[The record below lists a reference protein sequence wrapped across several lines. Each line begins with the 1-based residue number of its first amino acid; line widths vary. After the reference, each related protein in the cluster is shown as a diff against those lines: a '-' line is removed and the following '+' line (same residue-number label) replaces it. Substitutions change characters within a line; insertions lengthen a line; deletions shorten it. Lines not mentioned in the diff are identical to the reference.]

1 MSFITKLFS
10 SKSDFTKQN
19 ATESNTPLNIEIQT
33 NKRESLN
40 FGTDQIR
47 VLLFRECEW
56 RGRKLLF
63 DSLAVEKS
71 QPKSSSFCSLFK
83 SEKDKKCKPP
93 AEIING
99 IGEQKKLA
107 YEDVNLL
114 SEMVFGTVAMTYR
127 GPSFKIHAINSPPCI
142 MSTKVFPASEH
153 SVCRKSEKQSDERIG
168 YNPESNSSSGSVKT
182 QDSRPSS
189 GNLSANSLSPNIRK
203 SSTCSSTGSGWD
215 IDISLPHGSSHSLES
230 NFSGKGSSL
239 TSLRRRWIRAIST
252 SLSPPESDY
261 LFTHYNENSNE
272 QEKNVRRHKTRLGL
286 ALLIRLTRGHEQE
299 MESKLLEH
307 AAFLEGILN
316 RLRLSCAGSN
326 KGQNND
332 KGNELTIRLQR
343 ASSCCTIWLLRFLM
357 NSSDST
363 TPLLWHDTMLNTTFP
378 KDERINIIHNGLKEM
393 CRLLDNFD
401 TKSTKFFL
409 STLVTAVLTHHL
421 GWVHTVSSG
430 FNRETVE
437 KLRKQ
442 FPCNPLWA
450 QLGDLYGALGNPV
463 KVVHTVIAGDSDKV
477 ETINSILIFLTYFI
491 RSGIVKKEYERRCKS
506 QQDVQEAI
514 VLLEQLNRNRPSLSK
529 RNIETI
535 SNNSRVRKI
544 SKRRVE
550 LKKSDLDEG
559 EIYESNQ
566 GKISENT
573 APKLKRSSTLLK
585 NLDSLNGIHSKLEFD
600 THWKDETEMKSN
612 TTASKVK
619 IIVSE
624 TSPHEIQKD
633 QSMYRESAL
642 QELEKKFND
651 EVDDAFM
658 EAKLDTLTWD
668 RLSEMRKLNSDDL
681 GDSYSLPLSI
691 DFPSQRQETQVFFT
705 LGDEEKP
712 LKSRLR
718 PRCNCQCAF
727 TFTKVPSTSAD
738 LPEGVLRKIIQRNFP
753 ESSKNMQL
761 SPEAA
766 SNDSLS
772 CLKCRRR
779 NKASKQNYENDKLHL
794 ETPTNATDVLRSCAN
809 SGSNE
814 GMFALPDLNS
824 FEALMEGNNVIELPM
839 PRSNQIPIKKRSAE
853 NVGFTSSLMSR
864 RVVVNDRKKSPP
876 DICDSGYTWGLVMQG
891 MIKKKKSR
899 RKYKDEKDESEDQVR
914 NWWQPMR
921 EEIEINARFPSVD
934 QPVAESLCILADLD
948 TWQVGLLSNNSL
960 PQNPP
965 LPIGMSRLVANML
978 EGFSYIWKKYH
989 SAEDCIQ
996 LLESRLREM
1005 WLRSETLAEMLL
1017 TVDPY
1022 DIKVNNLTNSLDMD
1036 AADLPLLLAVATTHS
1051 PQITQKFGLTL
1062 A

>member
-1 MSFITKLFS
+1 MSFITKLFL
-10 SKSDFTKQN
+10 SKNDFTKQN
-19 ATESNTPLNIEIQT
+19 AIESDTPLNIENQT
-33 NKRESLN
+33 NERKSLN
-40 FGTDQIR
+40 FGTDQVRI
-47 VLLFRECEW
+47 LLFRECEW

-63 DSLAVEKS
+63 DSVTVEKS
-71 QPKSSSFCSLFK
+71 QPKNSSFCSLFK
-83 SEKDKKCKPP
+83 SEKEKKCKPSG
-93 AEIING
+93 ETVNG
-99 IGEQKKLA
+99 IVEQQKLA
-107 YEDVNLL
+107 NEDVNLL

-127 GPSFKIHAINSPPCI
+127 GPSFKIHTINSPPCI
-142 MSTKVFPASEH
+142 MCTKVFPASEH
-153 SVCRKSEKQSDERIG
+153 STCRKSEKQSDERIVH
-168 YNPESNSSSGSVKT
+168 NPESNSSSGSVRT

-215 IDISLPHGSSHSLES
+215 IDICLPHGSHSLES
-230 NFSGKGSSL
+230 NFSGKGNSL
-239 TSLRRRWIRAIST
+239 NSLRRRWIRSIST
-252 SLSPPESDY
+252 SLSPTESDY

-307 AAFLEGILN
+307 AAFLEGMLN

-326 KGQNND
+326 KGQNKD
-332 KGNELTIRLQR
+332 KGNELITRLQK

-357 NSSDST
+357 NSTDST
-363 TPLLWHDTMLNTTFP
+363 TPLLWHDTMLNTTLP
-378 KDERINIIHNGLKEM
+378 KEERFNIIHNGLKEM

-477 ETINSILIFLTYFI
+477 DTINSILIFLTYFI

-514 VLLEQLNRNRPSLSK
+514 ILLEQLKKRNRPSLSK
-529 RNIETI
+529 PSII
-535 SNNSRVRKI
+535 PNNSRVRKT

-559 EIYESNQ
+559 KIYESNQ
-566 GKISENT
+566 RKISEAVT
-573 APKLKRSSTLLK
+573 PKLKRSSTLLK
-585 NLDSLNGIHSKLEFD
+585 NLDTLNGLHPKFEFD
-600 THWKDETEMKSN
+600 SHWIEESEMKTN
-612 TTASKVK
+612 TAASKVK

-624 TSPHEIQKD
+624 TSPCEIRKD
-633 QSMYRESAL
+633 QSMYRENAL

-658 EAKLDTLTWD
+658 ETKLDTLTRD
-668 RLSEMRKLNSDDL
+668 RLSEIRKLNSDDL
-681 GDSYSLPLSI
+681 GIDSYSLPSNI
-691 DFPSQRQETQVFFT
+691 EFSNQRQETQVFFT

-712 LKSRLR
+712 LKSRLL

-753 ESSKNMQL
+753 ESSKNMQV

-779 NKASKQNYENDKLHL
+779 NKASKENYENDKLHL
-794 ETPTNATDVLRSCAN
+794 ETPTNATDVLRSCVN
-809 SGSNE
+809 SCSND
-814 GMFALPDLNS
+814 GMFTLPDLNS
-824 FEALMEGNNVIELPM
+824 FEALMEANNVIELPM
-839 PRSNQIPIKKRSAE
+839 PRSNQIPIRKKIPE
-853 NVGFTSSLMSR
+853 NVGFTNSLISR
-864 RVVVNDRKKSPP
+864 KIVLNEKKKSLPE
-876 DICDSGYTWGLVMQG
+876 ICDSEYTWGLVMQG
-891 MIKKKKSR
+891 MIKRKKSR
-899 RKYKDEKDESEDQVR
+899 RKYKDEKDESEDQVK

-948 TWQVGLLSNNSL
+948 TWQVGLLSNNS
-960 PQNPP
+960 PVHNPP

-989 SAEDCIQ
+989 STEDCIQ

-1005 WLRSETLAEMLL
+1005 WLRSETLAEMLM

-1022 DIKVNNLTNSLDMD
+1022 DINVNNLTNSLDMD

>member
-10 SKSDFTKQN
+10 SKNDFTKQR
-19 ATESNTPLNIEIQT
+19 AIESDTPLNFEIQR
-33 NKRESLN
+33 KSLH
-40 FGTDQIR
+40 FGTDQVRI
-47 VLLFRECEW
+47 LLFRECEW

-71 QPKSSSFCSLFK
+71 QSKNSPFCSLFK
-83 SEKDKKCKPP
+83 SDKERKCKPP
-93 AEIING
+93 GEIVNG
-99 IGEQKKLA
+99 IDEQKKLA
-107 YEDVNLL
+107 HEDVNLL

-153 SVCRKSEKQSDERIG
+153 STCRKSENRSDERLG
-168 YNPESNSSSGSVKT
+168 YNPNVESNSSSGSVRT

-189 GNLSANSLSPNIRK
+189 GTLSANSLSPDVRK

-215 IDISLPHGSSHSLES
+215 IDIPFPSSSSHSLES
-230 NFSGKGSSL
+230 NFSGKGSIS
-239 TSLRRRWIRAIST
+239 SLRRRWIRAIST
-252 SLSPPESDY
+252 SLSPSESDY
-261 LFTHYNENSNE
+261 LFSQCSENSNE
-272 QEKNVRRHKTRLGL
+272 QDKNVRRHKTRLGL

-307 AAFLEGILN
+307 AAFLEGMLN
-316 RLRLSCAGSN
+316 RLRLSCADSN

-332 KGNELTIRLQR
+332 KGRGLTTRLQR

-357 NSSDST
+357 DST
-363 TPLLWHDTMLNTTFP
+363 NSTAPLLWHDTMLNTTFP
-378 KDERINIIHNGLKEM
+378 KEERINIIHNGLKEM
-393 CRLLDNFD
+393 CRLLANFD

-430 FNRETVE
+430 FNREAVE

-450 QLGDLYGALGNPV
+450 QLGDLYGALGSPV
-463 KVVHTVIAGDSDKV
+463 KVVHTVIAGDSDKID
-477 ETINSILIFLTYFI
+477 TINSILIFLTYFI
-491 RSGIVKKEYERRCKS
+491 RSGIVKREYERRCKS

-514 VLLEQLNRNRPSLSK
+514 VLLEQTKKNRPSIMKPS
-529 RNIETI
+529 NT
-535 SNNSRVRKI
+535 NNSKVQVHRKT

-550 LKKSDLDEG
+550 LKKSDFDEG
-559 EIYESNQ
+559 EIPESV
-566 GKISENT
+566 

-585 NLDSLNGIHSKLEFD
+585 NLDSLNGIHPKFEFD
-600 THWKDETEMKSN
+600 SHWKEESEMKN
-612 TTASKVK
+612 DTTTSKVK

-624 TSPHEIQKD
+624 TSPREIRKD
-633 QSMYRESAL
+633 QNMYRESAL

-651 EVDDAFM
+651 EVDGAFM

-668 RLSEMRKLNSDDL
+668 RLSEMRKLSSEDL
-681 GDSYSLPLSI
+681 EDSYPLPLNI
-691 DFPSQRQETQVFFT
+691 DVTSQREETQVFFT
-705 LGDEEKP
+705 LGDEEKYP
-712 LKSRLR
+712 KHRLHS
-718 PRCNCQCAF
+718 RCNCQCAF

-753 ESSKNMQL
+753 ESSKNIQL
-761 SPEAA
+761 PPEAA
-766 SNDSLS
+766 SNESLS

-779 NKASKQNYENDKLHL
+779 NEASKQNFENNKLHL

-814 GMFALPDLNS
+814 GMSALPDLNS
-824 FEALMEGNNVIELPM
+824 LEALMEANNVIELPM
-839 PRSNQIPIKKRSAE
+839 PRSKQIPIEKRVTE
-853 NVGFTSSLMSR
+853 NVGFTSSLISR
-864 RVVVNDRKKSPP
+864 KVVLDDRKKSTPEV
-876 DICDSGYTWGLVMQG
+876 CDSGYTWGLVMQG
-891 MIKKKKSR
+891 LIKRKKSR
-899 RKYKDEKDESEDQVR
+899 RKCKDEKNESEDQGKD
-914 NWWQPMR
+914 WWQPMR

-934 QPVAESLCILADLD
+934 QPVAEALCILADLD
-948 TWQVGLLSNNSL
+948 TWQVGLLSNNS
-960 PQNPP
+960 PAHTPP

-978 EGFSYIWKKYH
+978 EGFSYIWNKYH
-989 SAEDCIQ
+989 SPEDCIQ

-1005 WLRSETLAEMLL
+1005 WLRSETLAEMLM

-1022 DIKVNNLTNSLDMD
+1022 DVNVNNLTNSLDMD
-1036 AADLPLLLAVATTHS
+1036 AADLPLLLAVATTHF